1 MTMERPGE
9 NEYHEFYKGYIDEI
23 GDGDI
28 LELLEQQIDILHN
41 LATSVD
47 PAMETYRYDQ
57 GKWSVREVIG
67 HLIDAERVFGYRAF
81 CISRGDRS
89 ALPGFDEGTYVERAG
104 NDRRTLASLVDELIT
119 VRRSNLYVFKNLP
132 PGSAENLGDANGSPV
147 SVRALAF
154 MTAGHFRHHLEILA
168 DRYGVGGEDPA

>member
-1 MTMERPGE
+1 MIERPRE
-9 NEYHEFYKGYIDEI
+9 DEYNAFYRGYIEAVRED
-23 GDGDI
+23 DI
-28 LELLEQQIDILHN
+28 LEVLHRQISTLEQLVASI
-41 LATSVD
+41 D
-47 PAMETYRYDQ
+47 PAAEQYRYAE

-104 NDRRTLASLVDELIT
+104 NDQRTIASLVDELIT
-119 VRRSNLYVFKNLP
+119 VRRSNLHVFRNLP
-132 PGSAENLGDANGSPV
+132 PGSAENIGDANGSPV

-154 MTAGHFRHHLEILA
+154 MTAGHFRHHFQVLV
-168 DRYGVGGEDPA
+168 DRYGVGGEKLA